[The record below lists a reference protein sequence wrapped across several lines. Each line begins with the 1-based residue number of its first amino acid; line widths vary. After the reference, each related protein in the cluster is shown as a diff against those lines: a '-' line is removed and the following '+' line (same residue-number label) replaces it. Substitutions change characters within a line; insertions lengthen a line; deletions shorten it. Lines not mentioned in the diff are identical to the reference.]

1 MHGDGHGMGGW
12 GYALMAVSVVLFLG
26 LVITGIVV
34 LVRYLHFGDQRASDT
49 AQRHSGP
56 EQILAERLARGET
69 DEEEY
74 RGRLDILR
82 GGARS

>member
-1 MHGDGHGMGGW
+1 
-12 GYALMAVSVVLFLG
+12 MAVSVVLFWG
-26 LVITGIVV
+26 LAITGVV
-34 LVRYLHFGDQRASDT
+34 LLVRYLRRSDRRASDT
-49 AQRHSGP
+49 AQRHSVP
-56 EQILAERLARGET
+56 EQILAERLARGEI